1 MYALGSFHL
10 QCKKFN
16 SVLFL
21 GDWSVLGN
29 AFVYVNKAAR
39 EWECIIKMEREYEWR
54 RREDEGRR
62 QEGHT

>member
-1 MYALGSFHL
+1 MYALGPFHL

-16 SVLFL
+16 YVLFL

-29 AFVYVNKAAR
+29 IFVYVNKAAR
-39 EWECIIKMEREYEWR
+39 KWGCIIKMDKEYEWR
-54 RREDEGRR
+54 TRKDKGGG

>member
-1 MYALGSFHL
+1 MYVVGLFYL

-39 EWECIIKMEREYEWR
+39 EWVCNLKM
-54 RREDEGRR
+54 DKD
-62 QEGHT
+62 